1 MKVRS
6 HLLLLVLAVV
16 GPLVL
21 FSVAVLN
28 YMIDA
33 ERQAVLRGMQ
43 ELARGTLLIMDKEM
57 SVSMATARSL
67 SGSLSLLEGNFEEFY
82 RQAKHANSG
91 RDANLALIDESG
103 QQLLN
108 TAIEFGAPVPP
119 PTDITRKRVAAM
131 FANNKPGYSN
141 LLKGRATKKY
151 IVAAEFPVQI
161 KDNRRFLV
169 NVWMYAGRLNELI
182 PKRDVPRSWLI
193 SVFDRDGVTIGRNID
208 GDKFIGE
215 LPLEKQHKAVLS
227 KHEGTSRGTVR
238 GGMEVYGYW
247 YRSPTTGWTVAVG
260 VPVAEVHR
268 AAVRSVSLTILGFV
282 VAIGVAALC
291 AVLVSR
297 RLVHAIQKVSES
309 ATLLGTSKV
318 PPIENLQ
325 VTEMNELQLSLH
337 QAGLM
342 LAESEA
348 GRVRHLEDCEKA
360 RAAAEQAQS
369 VAEEQNKSKDEFL
382 AMLGHELRNPLAAIA
397 SGVTVLNLPNVS
409 DDLSAKTKTI
419 ISRQTKHLTHLVDE
433 LLDAHRILSGKITLM
448 KSPVDL
454 QVAVRNCLAA
464 FEARG
469 ATLRHQL
476 SINVSTALIEADPT
490 RLEQIIGNLV
500 DNAVKYTPE
509 GGSISIQVR
518 TEGDVAIFSV
528 EDTGIGMAP
537 ELLQK
542 AFDVFV
548 QGKVINRVKG
558 GLGVGLAVVNS
569 LARQHGATLTAKSP
583 GPGLGSTFTVRFPR
597 LGQVELNSD
606 LAQSD
611 VSPLKAK
618 VLVIEDNLDV
628 REMTCVMLSEFGFHV
643 FSAENG
649 RAGIDSTRINMPEVA
664 LVDIDLPDMSG
675 YEVATQ
681 IRADDRLADMQLIAV
696 TGYGQSSDK
705 EKALACGF
713 DVHLKKPVNV
723 SDLITAI
730 NEFNRRRIE
739 RATSLE
745 V

>member
-6 HLLLLVLAVV
+6 HIALLVVAVV
-16 GPLVL
+16 APLVV
-21 FSVAVLN
+21 FSATVLN

-43 ELARGTLLIMDKEM
+43 ELARATLLIMDKEM
-57 SVSMATARSL
+57 SVSMATARALSSSRSL
-67 SGSLSLLEGNFEEFY
+67 VEGNFEEFY
-82 RQAKHANSG
+82 QQAKQASDG
-91 RDANLALIDESG
+91 RDVHLALIDESG

-108 TAIEFGAPVPP
+108 TAIEFGTQVPP
-119 PTDITRKRVAAM
+119 PTEITRNRVAAM

-161 KDNRRFLV
+161 KDKRRFLV
-169 NVWMYAGRLNELI
+169 NVWTYARRLSELI
-182 PKRDVPRSWLI
+182 PKKDVPNSWLI
-193 SVFDRDGVTIGRNID
+193 SVFDRDGVTIARNID

-215 LPLEKQHKAVLS
+215 PPLEKQRKAVLS
-227 KHEGTSRGTVR
+227 RYEGASRGAVR

-282 VAIGVAALC
+282 VAIIVAAFG
-291 AVLVSR
+291 AILVSR
-297 RLVHAIQKVSES
+297 RLVRAIQRVAES
-309 ATLLGTSKV
+309 ATLLGASQV

-325 VTEMNELQLSLH
+325 ITEMNGLQRSLH
-337 QAGLM
+337 QVGLM

-348 GRVRHLEDCEKA
+348 GRVRYLEDCEKA
-360 RAAAEQAQS
+360 RAAAVQAQAI
-369 VAEEQNKSKDEFL
+369 AEEQNKSKDEFL

-409 DDLSAKTKTI
+409 NELSAKTKTI
-419 ISRQTKHLTHLVDE
+419 ISRQTKHLTYLVDE

-454 QVAVRNCLAA
+454 QVAVQNCLAA

-469 ATLRHQL
+469 ATSRHQL
-476 SINVSTALIEADPT
+476 KINVSSALIEADPT
-490 RLEQIIGNLV
+490 RVEQIIGNLV

-509 GGSISIQVR
+509 GGSIAVQVKA
-518 TEGDVAIFSV
+518 EGDVAIFSV
-528 EDTGIGMAP
+528 EDTGIGIAP
-537 ELLQK
+537 ELLPK

-558 GLGVGLAVVNS
+558 GLGIGLAVVNS
-569 LARQHGATLTAKSP
+569 LAKQHGATLTAESP
-583 GPGLGSTFTVRFPR
+583 GPGLGSTFTVRFP
-597 LGQVELNSD
+597 LLEQAKLTPDSS
-606 LAQSD
+606 QSH
-611 VSPLKAK
+611 VSTMKTK
-618 VLVIEDNLDV
+618 VLVIEDNQDV
-628 REMTCVMLSEFGFHV
+628 REMTCAMLSEFGFQV
-643 FSAENG
+643 VSAENG
-649 RAGIDSTRINMPEVA
+649 RSGIDSAKINLPEVA
-664 LVDIDLPDMSG
+664 LIDIDLPDTSG
-675 YEVATQ
+675 YEVAA
-681 IRADDRLADMQLIAV
+681 RMRDDERLAHTQLIAV
-696 TGYGQSSDK
+696 TGYGQLSDK

-713 DVHLKKPVNV
+713 DVHIKKPVNV

-730 NEFNRRRIE
+730 NDFNRRRIE
-739 RATSLE
+739 QGSALE
-745 V
+745 S